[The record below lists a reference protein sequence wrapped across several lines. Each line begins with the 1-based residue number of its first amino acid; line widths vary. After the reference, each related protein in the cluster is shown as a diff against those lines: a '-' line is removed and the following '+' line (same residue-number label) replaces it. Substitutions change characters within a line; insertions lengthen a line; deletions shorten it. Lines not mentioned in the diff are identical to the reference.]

1 MLSAAEANL
10 AAVAAADPPTFASVI
25 APLMAPPHYKTNPLV
40 CQSKFLAHCSTVPEV
55 RAAAEAAGKA
65 FAGFKAASRSR
76 ADVFAKVTAFA
87 ATAECAA
94 LGEYETHFVEAL
106 VADFKRGGLA
116 LSSGDRTELQ
126 RLLDEDAAACAAFGK
141 NLGEDATS
149 LFFSPAQLE
158 GLLACPRRSWR
169 SVRGTTAWSS

>member
-10 AAVAAADPPTFASVI
+10 AAVAAAEPPTFASVI

-55 RAAAEAAGKA
+55 RTAAEAAGKA

-116 LSSGDRTELQ
+116 LSSEDRTELQ
-126 RLLDEDAAACAAFGK
+126 RLLDEDAAACAALGK
-141 NLGEDATS
+141 NLTMARV
-149 LFFSPAQLE
+149 P
-158 GLLACPRRSWR
+158 
-169 SVRGTTAWSS
+169 

>member
-10 AAVAAADPPTFASVI
+10 AAVAAAEPPTFASVI

-65 FAGFKAASRSR
+65 FAAFKAASRSR
-76 ADVFAKVTAFA
+76 ADVFAKVQAFA

-94 LGEYETHFVEAL
+94 LGEYETHFVDAL

-116 LSSGDRTELQ
+116 LSDEKRAKLQ
-126 RLLDEDAAACAAFGK
+126 QLLDADAVCYLVITPRGCSSCSTPTPY
-141 NLGEDATS
+141 ATDPDPNPNPNPNPNPHS
-149 LFFSPAQLE
+149 AK
-158 GLLACPRRSWR
+158 G
-169 SVRGTTAWSS
+169 